1 MKQQQLTYRNIRY
14 YARFY
19 RLIALASVITV
30 AVIVGSLVVGDSV
43 RTTLERR
50 VSDRL
55 GDTETILFVRNGYLS
70 EQLLQIEPFHT
81 GSRGVLLSEGF
92 VSHNGRLVPVTLWGV
107 DRTDLPKG
115 SALLNSSLTKE
126 LDLGPADELVLRLP
140 AAGMVP
146 SGSLFVSKNYTTS
159 LRLTPSGTL
168 SAAEGGNLNLR
179 NEQVIPFNVFV
190 NRQELAEALGVEG
203 RINLLMS
210 NRMLNESE
218 VSKAWQ
224 PALSGLQTRRIN
236 GEIQVSSSRIFLQKE
251 VVETLCAR
259 DTSANRLFSYLANS
273 LDRADKRIPYSF
285 VTAVDRYN
293 GQRLRKDEIWLS
305 DYTAKRL
312 QAHVGDTL
320 RISYFHAKELKQLE
334 TDTLPLVVGRIM
346 PLDIWQAD
354 STLSA
359 NFPGLANVERCTD
372 WDSDLPID
380 MEQIT
385 DEDEDYW
392 NHYRATP
399 KALIA
404 YEAVAERWGNAYGV
418 ATQLRLRQADLS
430 LLQPEQFGLQ
440 LIHPRKA
447 GLYAARNGVD
457 FAGLFLALGFFIWVS
472 ALLLMLNP
480 LKEML
485 YRRREEIALL
495 RALGFSEKRLL
506 SLFWKEASPVVAIS
520 AIVGA
525 GVGLL
530 YTALVMWLLGNVW
543 QGATQTDGFGVYPQ
557 AATLIGGTLGSLL
570 LTLGLLRW
578 TLAKALREPALAQ
591 KGRATSVRK
600 MKQLS
605 LIWTIGTIG
614 LTLLNAFWW
623 QSVPLFMLLGA
634 GWIGMAACWGYAELL
649 RRRQAAASPLRQTS
663 LVWATLYAQ
672 RKQAI
677 WAFLALAIGVFI
689 VFAVGLNR
697 KGFADNEQ
705 IQTGTGGFT
714 LWGESRVPIYQDL
727 SIPEGR
733 NKLALGDLST
743 ETQIWQGLRYQAD
756 DASCLNLNRVTQP
769 TAVGFP
775 LEALRESAF
784 QIEQSLYSEDRTT
797 TFNRL
802 SQKEGDVYPALVDE
816 TVLTWGLMGQVG
828 DTLYYTNDRGESVAI
843 RLIGTLSNSI
853 LQGNLLMDRT
863 LFSEIWP
870 ETGGS
875 TLFLAKT
882 PAAETKTAK
891 QLIEQALHE
900 YGVRITTTNDRLRQF
915 NEVTD
920 TYLSIFMT
928 LGGLGLLIGLFSFII
943 VIRKNLAMRRDEIQ
957 LYRMLGFTDAG
968 IKTWLY
974 RENRIVPI
982 YALVAGSVGALVS
995 VGVNFPHAGI
1005 TLWLM
1010 AGGFLLLFI
1019 SFVLGFV
1026 KRYVRHEINESKT
1039 NRL

>member
-168 SAAEGGNLNLR
+168 SATEGGNLNLR

-224 PALSGLQTRRIN
+224 PALSGLQTRRTN

-440 LIHPRKA
+440 LIHPREA

-557 AATLIGGTLGSLL
+557 TATLIGGTLGSLL

-600 MKQLS
+600 VKWLS

-614 LTLLNAFWW
+614 LTLLNALWW

-875 TLFLAKT
+875 TLFLVKT

-968 IKTWLY
+968 IETWLY

-1019 SFVLGFV
+1019 GFVLGFV

>member
-1 MKQQQLTYRNIRY
+1 MNQKQFTYRSIRY
-14 YARFY
+14 YTRFY
-19 RLIALASVITV
+19 RLIALASLITV

-55 GDTETILFVRNGYLS
+55 GDTETILFARNGYLS
-70 EQLLQIEPFHT
+70 EQLLQTDPFHV
-81 GSRGVLLSEGF
+81 GSRGVLFSEGF
-92 VSHNGRLVPVTLWGV
+92 VSHSGRLVPVTLWGM

-115 SALLNSSLTKE
+115 TALLNAALTKE

-159 LRLTPSGTL
+159 LRLTPGGTL

-218 VSKAWQ
+218 VAKAWQ
-224 PALSGLQTRRIN
+224 PTLSGLQMQRIN
-236 GEIQVSSSRIFLQKE
+236 GEIQISSSRIFLQKE
-251 VVETLCAR
+251 VVETLCAA
-259 DTSANRLFSYLANS
+259 DVTANRLFSYLANS
-273 LDRADKRIPYSF
+273 LDRAGQSIPYSF
-285 VTAVDRYN
+285 VTAVDRYD

-305 DYTAKRL
+305 DYSAKRL
-312 QAHVGDTL
+312 NARIGDTI

-334 TDTLPLVVGRIM
+334 TDTLPLVVGRIL
-346 PLDIWQAD
+346 PLSTWQAD

-380 MEQIT
+380 MERIT

-392 NHYRATP
+392 NRYRATP

-430 LLQPEQFGLQ
+430 RLQPEQFGLQ
-440 LIHPRKA
+440 LIHPREA
-447 GLYAARNGVD
+447 GLYAAHNGVD

-485 YRRREEIALL
+485 YRRREEITLL

-520 AIVGA
+520 ALIGV

-543 QGATQTDGFGVYPQ
+543 QGATQTDGFGVYPK
-557 AATLIGGTLGSLL
+557 AVTLIGGTLGSLL

-578 TLAKALREPALAQ
+578 TLAKALREPTLTAPSTTPS
-591 KGRATSVRK
+591 ATK
-600 MKQLS
+600 AKLLS

-614 LTLLNAFWW
+614 LTVLNALWW
-623 QSVPLFMLLGA
+623 QSVPLFMLLGT
-634 GWIGMAACWGYAELL
+634 GWIGMAACWGYAEVL
-649 RRRQAAASPLRQTS
+649 RHRQGNTQSLRQST
-663 LVWATLYAQ
+663 LVWATLHAQ
-672 RKQAI
+672 QKQAL
-677 WAFLALAIGVFI
+677 WAYLALAIGVFI

-697 KGFADNEQ
+697 KSFADNEQ

-727 SIPEGR
+727 ITPGGR
-733 NKLALGDLST
+733 SKMALSDLPD
-743 ETQIWQGLRYQAD
+743 ETQICQGLRYEAD

-775 LEALRESAF
+775 IEALRESAF
-784 QIEQSLYSEDRTT
+784 QIEQSLYPEERAA
-797 TFNRL
+797 TFDRL
-802 SQKEGDVYPALVDE
+802 SRKEGNVYPALVDA

-828 DTLYYTNDRGESVAI
+828 DTLYYPNDRGESVAI

-870 ETGGS
+870 ETSGS
-875 TLFLAKT
+875 TLFLVKT
-882 PAAETKTAK
+882 PEAETKAAK

-900 YGVRITTTNDRLRQF
+900 YGVRVTTTNDRLRQF

-928 LGGLGLLIGLFSFII
+928 LGGLGLLIGIFCFII
-943 VIRKNLAMRRDEIQ
+943 VIRKNLAMRREEIR
-957 LYRMLGFTDAG
+957 LYRMLGFTDSW
-968 IKTWLY
+968 IETLLY
-974 RENRIVPI
+974 RENRIVPL
-982 YALVAGSVGALVS
+982 YALIAGSVGALVS

-1005 TLWLM
+1005 ALWLM

-1019 SFVLGFV
+1019 GCVLGFV
-1026 KRYVRHEINESKT
+1026 KHYVRHEINESKT
-1039 NRL
+1039 NRI

>member
-19 RLIALASVITV
+19 RLIALASLITV

-55 GDTETILFVRNGYLS
+55 GDTETLLFARNGYLS
-70 EQLLQIEPFHT
+70 EQLLQAEPFQA
-81 GSRGVLLSEGF
+81 GSQGILLSEGF

-115 SALLNSSLTKE
+115 TALLNPSLAKE

-159 LRLTPSGTL
+159 LRLTPGGTL
-168 SAAEGGNLNLR
+168 SATEGGNLNLR

-190 NRQELAEALGVEG
+190 NRQELAEALGVEE
-203 RINLLMS
+203 RINLILS
-210 NRMLNESE
+210 NQMLDESD
-218 VSKAWQ
+218 VAKAWQ
-224 PALSGLQTRRIN
+224 PTLSGLQTQRRN
-236 GEIQVSSSRIFLQKE
+236 GEIEVTSSRIFLQKE
-251 VVETLCAR
+251 VVETLCGT
-259 DTSANRLFSYLANS
+259 DTIANRLFSYLANGIE
-273 LDRADKRIPYSF
+273 RAGQTIPYSF
-285 VTAVDRYN
+285 VTAVDQYD
-293 GQRLRKDEIWLS
+293 GQRLRQDEIWLS
-305 DYTAKRL
+305 DYSAKRL
-312 QAHVGDTL
+312 NARIGDTI

-334 TDTLPLVVGRIM
+334 TDTLPLVVGRIL
-346 PLDIWQAD
+346 PLSDWQAD

-404 YEAVAERWGNAYGV
+404 YETVAERWGNAYGV
-418 ATQLRLRQADLS
+418 ATQLRLRHADLS
-430 LLQPEQFGLQ
+430 RLQPEQFGLQ
-440 LIHPRKA
+440 LIHPREA

-485 YRRREEIALL
+485 YRRREEITLL
-495 RALGFSEKRLL
+495 QGLGFSPKRMV
-506 SLFWKEASPVVAIS
+506 SLFWREAYPVVTLS
-520 AIVGA
+520 ALVGV

-543 QGATQTDGFGVYPQ
+543 QGATQTDGFGVYSQ
-557 AATLIGGTLGSLL
+557 ATTLIGGLVGSLAL
-570 LTLGLLRW
+570 SLGLLRW
-578 TLAKALREPALAQ
+578 TLVKALRAPHSTSIVTPSS
-591 KGRATSVRK
+591 ATKARW
-600 MKQLS
+600 LS
-605 LIWTIGTIG
+605 GIWTVGTIG
-614 LTLLNAFWW
+614 LTLLNALWW
-623 QSVPLFMLLGA
+623 QSVPLFMLLGT

-649 RRRQAAASPLRQTS
+649 RRRQDATSSLRQTT
-663 LVWATLYAQ
+663 LAWASLYAQ
-672 RKQAI
+672 RKQAL

-697 KGFADNEQ
+697 KGFADNTE

-714 LWGESRVPIYQDL
+714 LWGESRVPLYQDL
-727 SIPEGR
+727 STTEGR
-733 NKLALGDLST
+733 SKLALGDLT
-743 ETQIWQGLRYQAD
+743 AETLICQGLRYQAD
-756 DASCLNLNRVTQP
+756 DASCLNLNKVTQP

-775 LEALRESAF
+775 LEALLQSAF
-784 QIEQSLYSEDRTT
+784 QIEQSLYAEDRAATLS
-797 TFNRL
+797 RL
-802 SQKEGDVYPALVDE
+802 SRKEGEVYPALVDE

-828 DTLYYTNDRGESVAI
+828 DTLYYTNDRGESVGI

-863 LFSEIWP
+863 LFREIWP
-870 ETGGS
+870 ETEGS
-875 TLFLAKT
+875 TLFLVRT
-882 PAAETKTAK
+882 PESETTATK
-891 QLIEQALHE
+891 RLLEQALHE

-928 LGGLGLLIGLFSFII
+928 LGGLGLLIGIFSFII
-943 VIRKNLAMRRDEIQ
+943 VIRKNLAMRRDEIR
-957 LYRMLGFTDAG
+957 LYRMLGFTDSWIEAL
-968 IKTWLY
+968 LY
-974 RENRIVPI
+974 RENRIVPL
-982 YALVAGSVGALVS
+982 YALIAGSVGALVS
-995 VGVNFPHAGI
+995 VGVNFPHASMA
-1005 TLWLM
+1005 LWLM
-1010 AGGFLLLFI
+1010 AAGFLLLFVGA
-1019 SFVLGFV
+1019 VLGFV
-1026 KRYVRHEINESKT
+1026 KRYVRHEVNESKT
-1039 NRL
+1039 NRI

>member
-55 GDTETILFVRNGYLS
+55 GDTETIFFVRNGYLS

-224 PALSGLQTRRIN
+224 PALSGLQTRRTN

-430 LLQPEQFGLQ
+430 YNQ
-440 LIHPRKA
+440 
-447 GLYAARNGVD
+447 NS
-457 FAGLFLALGFFIWVS
+457 LAC
-472 ALLLMLNP
+472 N
-480 LKEML
+480 
-485 YRRREEIALL
+485 
-495 RALGFSEKRLL
+495 
-506 SLFWKEASPVVAIS
+506 
-520 AIVGA
+520 
-525 GVGLL
+525 
-530 YTALVMWLLGNVW
+530 
-543 QGATQTDGFGVYPQ
+543 
-557 AATLIGGTLGSLL
+557 
-570 LTLGLLRW
+570 
-578 TLAKALREPALAQ
+578 
-591 KGRATSVRK
+591 
-600 MKQLS
+600 
-605 LIWTIGTIG
+605 
-614 LTLLNAFWW
+614 
-623 QSVPLFMLLGA
+623 
-634 GWIGMAACWGYAELL
+634 
-649 RRRQAAASPLRQTS
+649 
-663 LVWATLYAQ
+663 
-672 RKQAI
+672 
-677 WAFLALAIGVFI
+677 
-689 VFAVGLNR
+689 
-697 KGFADNEQ
+697 
-705 IQTGTGGFT
+705 
-714 LWGESRVPIYQDL
+714 
-727 SIPEGR
+727 
-733 NKLALGDLST
+733 
-743 ETQIWQGLRYQAD
+743 
-756 DASCLNLNRVTQP
+756 
-769 TAVGFP
+769 
-775 LEALRESAF
+775 
-784 QIEQSLYSEDRTT
+784 
-797 TFNRL
+797 
-802 SQKEGDVYPALVDE
+802 
-816 TVLTWGLMGQVG
+816 
-828 DTLYYTNDRGESVAI
+828 
-843 RLIGTLSNSI
+843 
-853 LQGNLLMDRT
+853 
-863 LFSEIWP
+863 
-870 ETGGS
+870 
-875 TLFLAKT
+875 
-882 PAAETKTAK
+882 
-891 QLIEQALHE
+891 
-900 YGVRITTTNDRLRQF
+900 
-915 NEVTD
+915 
-920 TYLSIFMT
+920 
-928 LGGLGLLIGLFSFII
+928 
-943 VIRKNLAMRRDEIQ
+943 
-957 LYRMLGFTDAG
+957 
-968 IKTWLY
+968 
-974 RENRIVPI
+974 
-982 YALVAGSVGALVS
+982 
-995 VGVNFPHAGI
+995 
-1005 TLWLM
+1005 
-1010 AGGFLLLFI
+1010 
-1019 SFVLGFV
+1019 
-1026 KRYVRHEINESKT
+1026 
-1039 NRL
+1039 

>member
-1 MKQQQLTYRNIRY
+1 MNQQRLTYRNIRY

-19 RLIALASVITV
+19 RLIALASLITV

-55 GDTETILFVRNGYLS
+55 GDTETLLFARNGYLS
-70 EQLLQIEPFHT
+70 EQLLQAEPFQT

-92 VSHNGRLVPVTLWGV
+92 VSYNGRLVPVTLWGV
-107 DRTDLPKG
+107 DRSDLPKG
-115 SALLNSSLTKE
+115 RALLNPVLTKE

-159 LRLTPSGTL
+159 LRLTPGGTL

-190 NRQELAEALGVEG
+190 NRQELAETLGVEG

-210 NRMLNESE
+210 NRMLSESE
-218 VSKAWQ
+218 VAKAWQ
-224 PALSGLQTRRIN
+224 PALSGLQAQRTN
-236 GEIQVSSSRIFLQKE
+236 GEIQISSSRIFLQKE
-251 VVETLCAR
+251 VVETLCAE
-259 DTSANRLFSYLANS
+259 DSTANRLFSYLANS
-273 LDRADKRIPYSF
+273 LDRADCSIPYSF
-285 VTAVDRYN
+285 VTAVDQYD
-293 GQRLRKDEIWLS
+293 GQRLRKEEIWLS
-305 DYTAKRL
+305 DYSAKRL
-312 QAHVGDTL
+312 NAHVGDTIH
-320 RISYFHAKELKQLE
+320 ISYFHAKELKQLE
-334 TDTLPLVVGRIM
+334 TDTLPLVVGRIL
-346 PLDIWQAD
+346 PLSTWQAD

-380 MEQIT
+380 MERIT

-418 ATQLRLRQADLS
+418 ATQLRLQKADLS
-430 LLQPEQFGLQ
+430 RLQPEQFGLQ
-440 LIHPRKA
+440 LIHPREA
-447 GLYAARNGVD
+447 GLFAARNGVD

-495 RALGFSEKRLL
+495 RALGFSPKRMVA
-506 SLFWKEASPVVAIS
+506 LFWKEASPVVTVS
-520 AIVGA
+520 ALVGI

-557 AATLIGGTLGSLL
+557 ASTLIGGTLGSLV

-578 TLAKALREPALAQ
+578 SLSKALREPARA
-591 KGRATSVRK
+591 ATSTAPSATRAK
-600 MKQLS
+600 LLS

-614 LTLLNAFWW
+614 LTLLNALWW
-623 QSVPLFMLLGA
+623 QSVPLFMLLGT
-634 GWIGMAACWGYAELL
+634 GWIGMAACWGYAEVLH
-649 RRRQAAASPLRQTS
+649 RRQEATQPLRQST
-663 LVWATLYAQ
+663 LVWATLHAQ
-672 RKQAI
+672 RKQAL
-677 WAFLALAIGVFI
+677 WAYLALAIGVFI

-714 LWGESRVPIYQDL
+714 LWGESRVPLYQEL
-727 SIPEGR
+727 STAEGR
-733 NKLALGDLST
+733 SKLALSDLPAGT
-743 ETQIWQGLRYQAD
+743 LICQGLRYEAD

-775 LEALRESAF
+775 IEVLRESAF
-784 QIEQSLYSEDRTT
+784 QIEQSLYPEERAATFDRLC
-797 TFNRL
+797 R
-802 SQKEGDVYPALVDE
+802 KEGEVYPALVDE

-828 DTLYYTNDRGESVAI
+828 DTLYYPNDRGESVAI

-870 ETGGS
+870 ETSGS
-875 TLFLAKT
+875 TLFLVKT
-882 PAAETKTAK
+882 PEAETKVAK

-900 YGVRITTTNDRLRQF
+900 YGIRVTTTNDRLRQF

-928 LGGLGLLIGLFSFII
+928 LGGLGLLIGIFSFII
-943 VIRKNLAMRRDEIQ
+943 VIRKNLAMRREEIQ
-957 LYRMLGFTDAG
+957 LYRMLGFTDRW
-968 IKTWLY
+968 IETLLY
-974 RENRIVPI
+974 RENRIVPL
-982 YALVAGSVGALVS
+982 YALIAGSVGALVS

-1005 TLWLM
+1005 ALWLM

-1019 SFVLGFV
+1019 GCVLGFV
-1026 KRYVRHEINESKT
+1026 KRYVRHEVNESKT
-1039 NRL
+1039 NRI

>member
-81 GSRGVLLSEGF
+81 GSLGVLLSEGF

-168 SAAEGGNLNLR
+168 SATEGGNLNLR

-218 VSKAWQ
+218 VAKAWQ
-224 PALSGLQTRRIN
+224 PALSGLQTKRIN

-346 PLDIWQAD
+346 PQEIWQAD

-440 LIHPRKA
+440 LIHPREA

-600 MKQLS
+600 VKWLS

-614 LTLLNAFWW
+614 LTLLNALWW

-784 QIEQSLYSEDRTT
+784 QIEQFLYSEDRTT

-802 SQKEGDVYPALVDE
+802 SQKEGDVYPAIVDE

-875 TLFLAKT
+875 TLFLVKT

-900 YGVRITTTNDRLRQF
+900 YGVRITTTSDRLHKF

-968 IKTWLY
+968 IETWLY

-1019 SFVLGFV
+1019 GFVLGFV